1 METKDGDEENAH
13 LEKEEEPRRTR
24 RVRMPRCLLGLVA
37 ALGGE
42 EEGQS
47 GETLHPG
54 DESVQI
60 FHFDIICRET
70 KL

>member
-1 METKDGDEENAH
+1 MMENELNAH
-13 LEKEEEPRRTR
+13 LEKEAEQRRRR
-24 RVRMPRCLLGLVA
+24 RVRRPRCLLVLVA

-54 DESVQI
+54 DESIQI
-60 FHFDIICRET
+60 FRFDIICRET

>member
-1 METKDGDEENAH
+1 MENEENAH
-13 LEKEEEPRRTR
+13 LEKEEEQRRTR
-24 RVRMPRCLLGLVA
+24 RGRRPRCLLVHVA

-47 GETLHPG
+47 GETLHPR
-54 DESVQI
+54 DKSDQI
-60 FHFDIICRET
+60 FRFDIICRET